1 MANEVS
7 HRHSATGENLYFTI
21 RKGSGQMW
29 NTAGT
34 PNFEALTV
42 LNWGDYDIALAE
54 TPASSYFYVGT
65 MPPIAGNFVA
75 GYYWIDVFKRA
86 GGSPAIAD
94 VIQASYWGYWD
105 GTTFKFWADDTTH
118 ISGTLQTAKD
128 VGNALPTAVPGADG
142 GLPTTNGTKINQ
154 TVDLTGGQS
163 IAASSVPAVTLAD
176 GAHGGAA
183 ASLTLAVPLAVE
195 ATVVAGFA
203 AGAKEDDGR
212 LENTENQASNAAS
225 AASDAAAA
233 GAELENRL
241 TTGRA
246 GYLDYLNIGGL
257 AASQADIQGITQAQR
272 VRIIPPAMME
282 RPDTGS
288 LAYRIWIYAYDA
300 QHIAEDLD
308 ANPTVTAENN
318 TGTDRS
324 ANLGTVT
331 KPGGTAGQYYVDYTV
346 ASTHAIEGLVVKVN
360 ATESAVTTQY
370 AAASIVVDTTAVDF
384 TAADRTKLEA
394 IHTKLPSKSYVVGTD
409 NSDGDVEMDDATGNF
424 PGTVASVAGKIPL
437 TSQESRDAMKL
448 APSSGDPAAGSVD
461 KHLDDAALEATLTA
475 IKGASWSAE
484 TLKAIKDAVD
494 LKLATSAYTAPDNT
508 GIDALEAAVG
518 TAGVGE
524 ANLHAKLGGY
534 VGGSGD
540 NKNVKDDIA
549 NIAGSGGGSAYPS
562 LVITPTGTFAQVGN
576 VSRWDIY
583 TLSAN
588 GVPATPD
595 STPTA
600 SLRKPD
606 GTEHSALTVTN
617 VATGHYT
624 TTWTPATTDTAGEYQ
639 LRVAA
644 TLATQ
649 TYKASGSVGLG
660 NVATGQGMGLYTR
673 TIQAYI
679 GPATTTPIA
688 GATVHVR
695 DSGNSI
701 LLAQGSTDAAGQF
714 VCYLNAGTYK
724 VTLAHNSYTYT
735 LATMTFTA
743 SGTTTI
749 YGTAFNPT
757 TPSSVEKCTVYGWV
771 KDAQDVAVSGVI
783 VTASLADKKAYFV
796 DATSGAL
803 VRPSTLTATTSA
815 AGYWE
820 IQLIRSALLT
830 PTGAKY
836 EIVIPA
842 ASGYAGCRKDI
853 TVPAAATAEL
863 RTL

>member
-183 ASLTLAVPLAVE
+183 ASLTLAVPLAV
-195 ATVVAGFA
+195 
-203 AGAKEDDGR
+203 
-212 LENTENQASNAAS
+212 
-225 AASDAAAA
+225 
-233 GAELENRL
+233 
-241 TTGRA
+241 
-246 GYLDYLNIGGL
+246 
-257 AASQADIQGITQAQR
+257 
-272 VRIIPPAMME
+272 
-282 RPDTGS
+282 
-288 LAYRIWIYAYDA
+288 
-300 QHIAEDLD
+300 
-308 ANPTVTAENN
+308 
-318 TGTDRS
+318 
-324 ANLGTVT
+324 
-331 KPGGTAGQYYVDYTV
+331 
-346 ASTHAIEGLVVKVN
+346 
-360 ATESAVTTQY
+360 
-370 AAASIVVDTTAVDF
+370 
-384 TAADRTKLEA
+384 
-394 IHTKLPSKSYVVGTD
+394 
-409 NSDGDVEMDDATGNF
+409 
-424 PGTVASVAGKIPL
+424 
-437 TSQESRDAMKL
+437 
-448 APSSGDPAAGSVD
+448 
-461 KHLDDAALEATLTA
+461 EATLTA